1 MGRWQGPAEKTWLP
15 DTQRQRPRQEPVCGL
30 ATRLSCTL
38 PVCSVCL
45 PASRRDGRQ
54 AEEGAQERG
63 QQLPD
68 LARPLTM
75 NPGLVTAQLCET
87 LGPSCCQIDL
97 VYQAVIQSR
106 AEGSLARAGRTGR
119 QRNFS

>member
-1 MGRWQGPAEKTWLP
+1 M
-15 DTQRQRPRQEPVCGL
+15 
-30 ATRLSCTL
+30 
-38 PVCSVCL
+38 
-45 PASRRDGRQ
+45 Q

-68 LARPLTM
+68 LSWPLTVS
-75 NPGLVTAQLCET
+75 PGLVTARLCKT
-87 LGPSCCQIDL
+87 LGPSCCHIDL
-97 VYQAVIQSR
+97 VYQAVTQSR